1 MDARKKTLSGGN
13 GALETLDNLG
23 EVVAD
28 VRLFIDLLL
37 EVGEDG
43 GVEER
48 SFGGHDCG

>member
-1 MDARKKTLSGGN
+1 VDARKKTLSGGD

-28 VRLFIDLLL
+28 AGLFVELLL

-43 GVEER
+43 RVEEG